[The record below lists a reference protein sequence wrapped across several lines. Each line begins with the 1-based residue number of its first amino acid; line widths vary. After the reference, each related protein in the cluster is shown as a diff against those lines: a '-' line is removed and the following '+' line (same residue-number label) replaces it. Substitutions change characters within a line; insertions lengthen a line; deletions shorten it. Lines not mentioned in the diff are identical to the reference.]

1 MKETLSEKVYRAIKD
16 DINNFMLNSDEFIVE
31 QAMAKRYGV
40 SKAPVRE
47 ALHRLCREGRL
58 ISYPRKGYL
67 IVSLSEVE
75 FYQTQQLRLI
85 NEGFAVKTLVNE
97 ADQETIKIL
106 RELAVKSDCAGNSY
120 FHCKMAE
127 FTGNNFLKEF
137 ITHLLDVSARTLN
150 LKNQSNNGKKLKT
163 YHLEIVEAIECRD
176 EQKAL
181 EYLKMDL
188 ELGNSNFNR

>member
-1 MKETLSEKVYRAIKD
+1 MKETLSDKVYKAIKE
-16 DINNFMLNSDEFIVE
+16 DINNFKLSTDEFIVE
-31 QAMAKRYGV
+31 RVMAKRYGV

-85 NEGFAVKTLVNE
+85 NEGFAVRTLIKK
-97 ADQETIKIL
+97 ADPEDIKIL
-106 RELAVKSDCAGNSY
+106 RNLAVKSDCASNSE
-120 FHCKMAE
+120 FHCKMADL
-127 FTGNNFLKEF
+127 TGNNFLKE
-137 ITHLLDVSARTLN
+137 IVTHLLDISTRTLN
-150 LKNQSNNGKKLKT
+150 LKNQSNGENLKT
-163 YHLEIVEAIECRD
+163 FHCEIVDAIESRD
-176 EQKAL
+176 EEKAL

-188 ELGNSNFNR
+188 ELGNSNFSR

>member
-1 MKETLSEKVYRAIKD
+1 MKETLSEKVYKAIKD
-16 DINNFMLNSDEFIVE
+16 DINNFNLNPDEFIVE

-67 IVSLSEVE
+67 IVSLNEVE

-85 NEGFAVKTLVNE
+85 NEGFAVKTLVEKADSE
-97 ADQETIKIL
+97 AIAIL
-106 RELAVKSDCAGNSY
+106 RKLSDKSDCASNTA
-120 FHCKMAE
+120 FHCKIAE
-127 FTGNNFLKEF
+127 LTGNGFLLGF
-137 ITHLLDVSARTLN
+137 VTHLLDISTRTLN
-150 LKNQSNNGKKLKT
+150 LKNRSNDGRELRT
-163 YHLEIVEAIECRD
+163 FHREIVDAIECRD
-176 EQKAL
+176 ELKAL

-188 ELGNSNFNR
+188 ELGNSNFKK

>member
-1 MKETLSEKVYRAIKD
+1 VKETLSDKVYKAIKE
-16 DINNFMLNSDEFIVE
+16 DINNFKLSPDEFIVE
-31 QAMAKRYGV
+31 RVMAKRYGV

-85 NEGFAVKTLVNE
+85 NEGFAVRTLIKK
-97 ADQETIKIL
+97 ADPEDIKIL
-106 RELAVKSDCAGNSY
+106 RNLAVKSDCASNSE
-120 FHCKMAE
+120 FHCKMADL
-127 FTGNNFLKEF
+127 TGNNFLKE
-137 ITHLLDVSARTLN
+137 IVTHLLDISTRTLN
-150 LKNQSNNGKKLKT
+150 LKNQSNGENLKT
-163 YHLEIVEAIECRD
+163 FHCEIVDAIESRD
-176 EQKAL
+176 EEKAL

-188 ELGNSNFNR
+188 ELGNSNFSR

>member
-1 MKETLSEKVYRAIKD
+1 MKETLSDKVYKAIKE
-16 DINNFMLNSDEFIVE
+16 DINNFKLSPDEFIVE
-31 QAMAKRYGV
+31 RVMAKRYGV

-85 NEGFAVKTLVNE
+85 NEGFAVRTLIKK
-97 ADQETIKIL
+97 ADPEDIKIL
-106 RELAVKSDCAGNSY
+106 RNLAVKSDCASNSE
-120 FHCKMAE
+120 FHCKMADL
-127 FTGNNFLKEF
+127 TGNNFLKE
-137 ITHLLDVSARTLN
+137 IVTHLLDISTRTLN
-150 LKNQSNNGKKLKT
+150 LKNQSNGENLKT
-163 YHLEIVEAIECRD
+163 FHCEIVDAIESRD
-176 EQKAL
+176 EEKAL

-188 ELGNSNFNR
+188 ELGNSNFSR